1 MLLTLFPARLD
12 RRFARRIVKPVT
24 ISETIEYQTA
34 QWFRSHVPGGR
45 VLAPGTICLW
55 LNAFGDTP
63 QFGGGF
69 DQGIVNRTHDMVAYQ
84 LYSADGAGDRAAEI
98 DTSWLRAYGV
108 QAIGVA
114 GAHGREFYK
123 PFRRPDV
130 FASSFPLAV
139 RDGDDAIYWVPGH
152 SDTLAHV
159 MARESLVRDQ
169 PTFGRDLSETR
180 AYVQAL
186 TTPAKFQWTSRHSAV
201 IEAAL
206 TPEQVISVQITY
218 HPGWRALANG
228 KPCRVSGDGLGQIVV
243 EPACSGECKMD
254 LIYDGGPELR
264 AATILS
270 GASWL
275 GCLVWILFSRR
286 KRI

>member
-1 MLLTLFPARLD
+1 
-12 RRFARRIVKPVT
+12 
-24 ISETIEYQTA
+24 
-34 QWFRSHVPGGR
+34 
-45 VLAPGTICLW
+45 
-55 LNAFGDTP
+55 
-63 QFGGGF
+63 
-69 DQGIVNRTHDMVAYQ
+69 
-84 LYSADGAGDRAAEI
+84 
-98 DTSWLRAYGV
+98 
-108 QAIGVA
+108 
-114 GAHGREFYK
+114 
-123 PFRRPDV
+123 
-130 FASSFPLAV
+130 
-139 RDGDDAIYWVPGH
+139 
-152 SDTLAHV
+152 LAHV